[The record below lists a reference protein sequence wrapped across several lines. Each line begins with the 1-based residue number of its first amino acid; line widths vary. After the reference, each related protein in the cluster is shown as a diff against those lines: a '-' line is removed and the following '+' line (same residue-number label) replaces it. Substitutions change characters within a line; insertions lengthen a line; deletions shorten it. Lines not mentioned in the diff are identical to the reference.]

1 MNKKRINAFTIIVA
15 TITTALIIILLVFN
29 ILSAV
34 KKDSTVYWF
43 VLYSLLVIVSLF
55 TYVLLLVSF
64 WKARYSKTIELINS
78 VNSID
83 STQEEVFE
91 VGSLIYDSTETIIY
105 ITPWLQRE
113 GFDAYLGRKISELGI
128 DFTRTTTHEF
138 SIGTHKWEVTPS
150 RKHRTLLFK
159 EITNIKVLRNIIDS
173 QLKGVISFHTSF
185 SKKVNLNVSVRADA
199 TLKIN
204 QFIQNWLV
212 KNGGLL
218 NASLTTEG
226 TVSGLFNWRRGER
239 EIYSQQILKAI
250 KEVNSKLNKDIT
262 ISIGTAYGDEDYS
275 ELMDSSLKALDI
287 CKNRGGDEIVIS
299 NPEGEIEYVG
309 TSKKQAVSG
318 TVLDI
323 KTFYSEFMQDMDK
336 ARDIYITSHKMADLD
351 AIGSALGIQYLAQS
365 VNNSVW
371 VVLEQFDQTAQ
382 RFYDSL
388 PRRIKETIITEKEA
402 IKRASSMAHY
412 VITDT
417 SNPESTQAENLI
429 SEVSPERISI
439 IDHHRATKG
448 KFENIESKSLIE
460 TSTSSAS
467 EIVVEMLRMN
477 LGADSRM
484 ELDPN
489 ISTGLLSGIRLDSKQ
504 LSKNVTNATFES
516 VAWLMSND
524 ANTTETEAL
533 FKPSQDLIL
542 IESEAFRNIVKPVD
556 GVIFTYLDPSQQILD
571 EDIALLADK
580 LLSYDGIDAT
590 FVLGKTVSG
599 KIKLSTR
606 SNGKINVQHIAENLG
621 GGGHF
626 NVAAAIWPSSTK
638 FETLK
643 TKIIKEL
650 GKISNE

>member
-1 MNKKRINAFTIIVA
+1 MNKKRLNAFISIVA
-15 TITTALIIILLVFN
+15 TITTTLIIILLVFN
-29 ILSAV
+29 ILITV
-34 KKDSTVYWF
+34 KKDNAVYWI
-43 VLYSLLVIVSLF
+43 VLYALLIIISLF
-55 TYVLLLVSF
+55 TYALLQVSF
-64 WKARYSKTIELINS
+64 WKGRYSKTIELVNS

-91 VGSLIYDSTETIIY
+91 VGSLIYDATETIIY

-113 GFDAYLGRKISELGI
+113 GFDSYLGKKISELGI
-128 DFTRTTTHEF
+128 DFSQDTLHEF
-138 SIGTHKWEVTPS
+138 SIGSHKWEVTLS
-150 RKHRTLLFK
+150 RKHKTLLFK

-173 QLKGVISFHTSF
+173 QLKGVISFNTSF

-204 QFIQNWLV
+204 QVIQNWLV
-212 KNGGLL
+212 KHGGLL

-250 KEVNSKLNKDIT
+250 KDVNAKLNKDIT
-262 ISIGTAYGDEDYS
+262 ISIGTAFGDDDYS
-275 ELMDSSLKALDI
+275 ELMDASLKALDI

-299 NPEGEIEYVG
+299 TPGGDIEYVG

-318 TVLDI
+318 SVLDI
-323 KTFYSEFMQDMDK
+323 RKFYSEFMQDLNN

-351 AIGSALGIQYLAQS
+351 AIGSALGIQYLAQT

-371 VVLEQFDQTAQ
+371 VVMNQFDQTAQ

-388 PRRIKETIITEKEA
+388 PKRIKDTIITENQA
-402 IKRASSMAHY
+402 IKKASSRAHY
-412 VITDT
+412 IITDT
-417 SNPESTQAENLI
+417 SNPESTQAEKLI
-429 SEVSPERISI
+429 KDVSPEKISI
-439 IDHHRATKG
+439 IDHHRVTKG
-448 KFENIESKSLIE
+448 KLENIETKSLIE

-477 LGADSRM
+477 LGEDSRL
-484 ELDPN
+484 ELDSFV
-489 ISTGLLSGIRLDSKQ
+489 STGLLSGIRLDSKQ

-533 FKPSQDLIL
+533 FKPSQDLMI
-542 IESEAFRNIVKPVD
+542 IESEALNNIVKPVN
-556 GVIFTYLDPSQQILD
+556 GVIFTYLDPEKGIQD
-571 EDIALLADK
+571 EDIAILADK

-590 FVLGKTVSG
+590 FVLGKTVNG

-606 SNGKINVQHIAENLG
+606 SSGKINVQSIAERLG

-626 NVAAAIWPSSTK
+626 NVAAAMWPGSTK

-650 GKISNE
+650 EKISNE